1 MGLSALGFMIGTGGS
16 AIVAR
21 MLGEKKREKANEYF
35 SMLIYVTAIGGI
47 LLSILGAIFIPAI
60 ASMLGAK
67 GQLLSNCILYA
78 RLSFISMPAFML
90 QNVFQSFFVTAEKP
104 HLGLYVVIAAGV
116 TNMVLDFLFV
126 GILGFGL
133 AGADSFLFFIL
144 QGKIPAC
151 SVLAKLTGTVM
162 CFYRPVLT
170 VLLSL

>member
-1 MGLSALGFMIGTGGS
+1 
-16 AIVAR
+16 
-21 MLGEKKREKANEYF
+21 
-35 SMLIYVTAIGGI
+35 
-47 LLSILGAIFIPAI
+47 
-60 ASMLGAK
+60 
-67 GQLLSNCILYA
+67 
-78 RLSFISMPAFML
+78 MPAFML

-133 AGADSFLFFIL
+133 AGAALATVCGEFFIL

-151 SVLAKLTGTVM
+151 SVLAKLNGTVM

-170 VLLSL
+170 VLLSLLRIFPVPL